1 MDFKV
6 NSDGVHVGDRIRFT
20 PENTVAGWW
29 KVVDRDTRYIVAI
42 AQRPFKPKGEWLYT
56 VVDLTGWQNRKYNGV
71 GNGVVRSSL
80 DTLGGG
86 WEIGPN
92 GEGAEQILPALRDG
106 EWGLS
111 YRRLAKVWSIE
122 KRQPAMRLRREAVR

>member
-1 MDFKV
+1 MDFKI
-6 NSDGVHVGDRIRFT
+6 DTRGIEKGDRIRFT

-29 KVVDRDTRYIVAI
+29 KVVDRDNRYIVAI

-56 VVDLTGWQNRKYNGV
+56 VVDLIGYQNQRYNGV

-86 WEIGPN
+86 WGIGPN
-92 GEGAEQILPALRDG
+92 GEGAERIIPALRDG
-106 EWGLS
+106 EWDIS
-111 YRRLAKVWSIE
+111 PRRLAKVWSIE
-122 KRQPAMRLRREAVR
+122 KRQPAMRLRGEVAR